1 MGEKNGYRLI
11 EKMTLTFMWGFTCM
25 TLFYLAAVY
34 KELPS
39 KIPMHFNFWGQPD
52 RYGNKIEIMILP
64 IIQIILSVSMHAT
77 LRELRKARYE
87 DKEDNTRNRNV
98 SCTVALGTSMLFF
111 WIVFSSTYF
120 GNVGRYTVFVIF
132 GGVIGI
138 FGYGY
143 TYHRRKFGKKEKKES
158 RESADEG
165 DAVRY
170 EGKVG
175 VWMYVLLIFIH
186 LIILKGLMDDVS
198 KRGVNMGEL
207 AVILFTILLVDLIML
222 PMMWRNYV
230 LLKEQELMI
239 YFGFFKKRIAYKHI
253 RTLKPTHN
261 PLSSWAMSLDRIYIY
276 TDSGDDIM
284 IAVKRR
290 NEFIEDVQS
299 RCINQ

>member
-1 MGEKNGYRLI
+1 MGEKNGYRII

-39 KIPMHFNFWGQPD
+39 KIPVHFNFWGQPD
-52 RYGNKIEIMILP
+52 RYGNKMEILILP
-64 IIQIILSVSMHAT
+64 IIQLILSVSMQAT
-77 LRELRKARYE
+77 VRELRKARYE
-87 DKEDNTRNRNV
+87 DKEDNARNRNV
-98 SCTVALGTSMLFF
+98 ICTVALGMSILFF

-132 GGVIGI
+132 GSVIGI
-138 FGYGY
+138 FIYGY
-143 TYHRRKFGKKEKKES
+143 TYHRRKFGKKEKEES
-158 RESADEG
+158 IQNSDEG
-165 DAVRY
+165 EAVRY
-170 EGKVG
+170 EGKIG
-175 VWMYVLLIFIH
+175 IWMYALMIFIH
-186 LIILKGLMDDVS
+186 LPVLKGLMEDIS
-198 KRGVNMGEL
+198 KKEVDIGTLVVVL
-207 AVILFTILLVDLIML
+207 VTFLFVDLLIL

-239 YFGFFKKRIAYKHI
+239 YFGFWKKRIAYKHI
-253 RTLKPTHN
+253 MTLRPTHN

-290 NEFIEDVQS
+290 DEFIEEVQR
-299 RCINQ
+299 RCAGK